1 MNVHLNTIEKLKQ
14 SQELIDL
21 YRDHI
26 SSESLTGVIT
36 DYSDTFVYL
45 SLFSDEG
52 LPNGIAIA
60 YIADV
65 TRIRWGG
72 NVRLSVKQLISA
84 KQSVALAPA
93 IPLDSL
99 KDVIQSVQTHFGYVN
114 VLTERV
120 DEDVTFIGEVVE
132 IDEQAL
138 VLHGFGTMRSR
149 DSNHMLLGLENISRI
164 DAEAPYEKS
173 IHFLFMQD
181 RKKLS
186 HTE

>member
-1 MNVHLNTIEKLKQ
+1 MTVHLNTIEKLKQ

-21 YRDHI
+21 YRDHV

-45 SLFSDEG
+45 SLFSDG
-52 LPNGIAIA
+52 GSQNGIAIA

-65 TRIRWGG
+65 TRIRWGS
-72 NVRLSVKQLISA
+72 NELLSIKQLMTA

-93 IPLDSL
+93 IPLASL
-99 KDVIQSVQTHFGYVN
+99 KDVIQSVETHFGYVN
-114 VLTERV
+114 LLCERM
-120 DEDVTFIGEVVE
+120 DEDVCFIGEVVE

-138 VLHGFGTMRSR
+138 VLHGFGTMTSR
-149 DSNHMLLGLENISRI
+149 DSSHMLLVLDNISRI

-173 IHFLFMQD
+173 IHFLHTQN
-181 RKKLS
+181 RKNAIAL
-186 HTE
+186 